1 MFRTISVQH
10 EKIIQTCDFFRT
22 ISVHFSAN
30 SGNLFFFPE
39 HVRSQKLLSCSFSA
53 AASSFFRIISVHSF
67 EIFHYLCTGKSKQNS
82 ANMAGTVKDM
92 SLIKQVLQLKQLGES
107 NRGIAKKL
115 PINKETVNSYM
126 SKVES
131 NKWKIDELLQVDDL
145 ELERMFHAGSPAYT
159 DVRMQDFL
167 SMLPYIK
174 EQLSDPKNH
183 VTRQVL
189 YDEYKQKFP
198 NGYGQ
203 SQFYHHLK
211 QNLVAKKDVVAVLSN
226 TYKPGEKLM
235 VDFAGD
241 RLGYVNIE
249 TGEMVK
255 VEVFVA
261 TMPYSDYTYVVC
273 VPSQKTEDFLYAIR
287 MCLEHLGGVPPI
299 LTPDNLK
306 SAVISN
312 DRHEPKLN
320 KALEDMGNYYHFVVL
335 PCDPVSPTQ
344 KALVEDAVRISYSRI
359 HAKLRNRTF
368 YSLLELNQAVWE
380 LMEKHNQTR
389 MQKRPYSREERFHA
403 MEKDNL
409 KPLPAEP
416 YEMRYYADLKV
427 QANCHI
433 ELRSNKTTHFY
444 SVPYIHVGK
453 QARVVYTRSWVNIYV
468 DNRQV
473 ASHLREYGYGF
484 TTIKE
489 HMASNC
495 RIIME
500 RSAAYYIEKT
510 KWISA
515 DCHEYVKLIFNPQR
529 TNQPEEIYYKLC
541 DSIISLKRK
550 YELDVFNLTCRQCI
564 EYKVFSYR
572 QFEAILKRD
581 QLYAAS
587 EESVNMT
594 APTPTSHGNM
604 RGKGYFAKTSV

>member
-1 MFRTISVQH
+1 
-10 EKIIQTCDFFRT
+10 
-22 ISVHFSAN
+22 
-30 SGNLFFFPE
+30 
-39 HVRSQKLLSCSFSA
+39 
-53 AASSFFRIISVHSF
+53 
-67 EIFHYLCTGKSKQNS
+67 
-82 ANMAGTVKDM
+82 MAGTVKDM

-107 NRGIAKKL
+107 NRGISKKL

-159 DVRMQDFL
+159 DVRIQDFL

-198 NGYGQ
+198 NGYGK

-226 TYKPGEKLM
+226 TY
-235 VDFAGD
+235 
-241 RLGYVNIE
+241 
-249 TGEMVK
+249 
-255 VEVFVA
+255 
-261 TMPYSDYTYVVC
+261 
-273 VPSQKTEDFLYAIR
+273 
-287 MCLEHLGGVPPI
+287 
-299 LTPDNLK
+299 
-306 SAVISN
+306 
-312 DRHEPKLN
+312 
-320 KALEDMGNYYHFVVL
+320 
-335 PCDPVSPTQ
+335 
-344 KALVEDAVRISYSRI
+344 
-359 HAKLRNRTF
+359 
-368 YSLLELNQAVWE
+368 
-380 LMEKHNQTR
+380 
-389 MQKRPYSREERFHA
+389 
-403 MEKDNL
+403 
-409 KPLPAEP
+409 
-416 YEMRYYADLKV
+416 
-427 QANCHI
+427 
-433 ELRSNKTTHFY
+433 
-444 SVPYIHVGK
+444 K

-550 YELDVFNLTCRQCI
+550 YELDVFNQTCRQCI

-572 QFEAILKRD
+572 QFEAILKRN

>member
-10 EKIIQTCDFFRT
+10 EKIIQTCDFFR
-22 ISVHFSAN
+22 N
-30 SGNLFFFPE
+30 
-39 HVRSQKLLSCSFSA
+39 
-53 AASSFFRIISVHSF
+53 ISVHSF

-145 ELERMFHAGSPAYT
+145 ERMFHAGSPAYT
-159 DVRMQDFL
+159 DVRKQDFL

-241 RLGYVNIE
+241 KLGYVNVE

-273 VPSQKTEDFLYAIR
+273 VPSQKTEDFPYAIR

-389 MQKRPYSREERFHA
+389 MQKRPCS
-403 MEKDNL
+403 
-409 KPLPAEP
+409 
-416 YEMRYYADLKV
+416 
-427 QANCHI
+427 
-433 ELRSNKTTHFY
+433 FY

-515 DCHEYVKLIFNPQR
+515 DCHEYVKLIFDPQR

-572 QFEAILKRD
+572 QFEAILKRN

>member
-1 MFRTISVQH
+1 MEITLRIWHMFRTISVQH

-39 HVRSQKLLSCSFSA
+39 HVRSQKLLSCAFSA
-53 AASSFFRIISVHSF
+53 AVSSFFRNISVHSF

-92 SLIKQVLQLKQLGES
+92 SLIKQILQLKQLGES

-159 DVRMQDFL
+159 DVRKQDFL

-189 YDEYKQKFP
+189 YNEYKQKFP

-235 VDFAGD
+235 VDFVGD
-241 RLGYVNIE
+241 KLGYVNVE

-255 VEVFVA
+255 IEVFVA

-368 YSLLELNQAVWE
+368 YSLLEL
-380 LMEKHNQTR
+380 
-389 MQKRPYSREERFHA
+389 
-403 MEKDNL
+403 
-409 KPLPAEP
+409 
-416 YEMRYYADLKV
+416 
-427 QANCHI
+427 
-433 ELRSNKTTHFY
+433 
-444 SVPYIHVGK
+444 K

-515 DCHEYVKLIFNPQR
+515 DCHEYVKLIFDPQR
-529 TNQPEEIYYKLC
+529 TNQPEKIYYKLC

-550 YELDVFNLTCRQCI
+550 YELDVFNLSCRQCI

-572 QFEAILKRD
+572 QFEAILKRN

>member
-1 MFRTISVQH
+1 
-10 EKIIQTCDFFRT
+10 
-22 ISVHFSAN
+22 
-30 SGNLFFFPE
+30 
-39 HVRSQKLLSCSFSA
+39 
-53 AASSFFRIISVHSF
+53 
-67 EIFHYLCTGKSKQNS
+67 
-82 ANMAGTVKDM
+82 MAGKIKEM
-92 SLIKQVLQLKQLGES
+92 SFIKQVLQLKMLGES

-126 SKVES
+126 
-131 NKWKIDELLQVDDL
+131 NKIEANSWKIEELLHVDDI

-159 DVRMQDFL
+159 DKRMQDFL

-174 EQLSDPKNH
+174 EQLSDRKNH
-183 VTRQVL
+183 ATRQIL
-189 YDEYKQKFP
+189 YEEYKQKFP

-211 QNLVAKKDVVAVLSN
+211 QNLVAQKDMVAVLSN

-241 RLGYVNIE
+241 KLSYVDVE
-249 TGEMVK
+249 TGEIVK

-273 VPSQKTEDFLYAIR
+273 VPSQKTADFLYAIR

-344 KALVEDAVRISYSRI
+344 KALVEDAVRICYSRI

-368 YSLLELNQAVWE
+368 YSILELNNAVWE

-403 MEKDNL
+403 MEKDKL
-409 KPLPAEP
+409 KALPEKP

-427 QANCHI
+427 QANCHV
-433 ELRSNKTTHFY
+433 ELRTDKTTHFY
-444 SVPYIHVGK
+444 SVPYSYVGK

-468 DNRQV
+468 ENKQV
-473 ASHLREYGYGF
+473 ASHLREYGYGY
-484 TTIKE
+484 TTVKT

-495 RIIME
+495 RAVME
-500 RSAAYYIEKT
+500 RSAASYVEKA
-510 KWISA
+510 KGISPE
-515 DCHEYVKLIFNPQR
+515 CYEYVKLIFNPER

-541 DSIISLKRK
+541 DSILSLKRK
-550 YELDVFNLTCRQCI
+550 YEWEVFNLTCRQCI
-564 EYKVFSYR
+564 EHKVFAYKR
-572 QFEAILKRD
+572 FEAILKRN

-587 EESVNMT
+587 EESVSMT
-594 APTPTSHGNM
+594 APAVTSHGNM
-604 RGKGYFAKTSV
+604 RGKSYFAGTDKQTSPQQ

>member
-1 MFRTISVQH
+1 
-10 EKIIQTCDFFRT
+10 
-22 ISVHFSAN
+22 
-30 SGNLFFFPE
+30 
-39 HVRSQKLLSCSFSA
+39 
-53 AASSFFRIISVHSF
+53 
-67 EIFHYLCTGKSKQNS
+67 
-82 ANMAGTVKDM
+82 MAGTVKDM

-131 NKWKIDELLQVDDL
+131 NKWKIDELLQVDNL

-159 DVRMQDFL
+159 DVRIQDFL

-241 RLGYVNIE
+241 KLGYVNVE

-255 VEVFVA
+255 IEVFVA

-344 KALVEDAVRISYSRI
+344 KAIVEDAVRISYSRI

-427 QANCHI
+427 QVNCHI

-495 RIIME
+495 RISME

-515 DCHEYVKLIFNPQR
+515 DCHEYVKLIFDPQR
-529 TNQPEEIYYKLC
+529 TNQPEAYLQ
-541 DSIISLKRK
+541 
-550 YELDVFNLTCRQCI
+550 RQ
-564 EYKVFSYR
+564 
-572 QFEAILKRD
+572 
-581 QLYAAS
+581 QLNWPQ
-587 EESVNMT
+587 VG
-594 APTPTSHGNM
+594 TSTM
-604 RGKGYFAKTSV
+604 V